1 MELNRVVNNLWNR
14 SINSATS
21 NAYLSGYKCLCKFIH
36 SHFPATDMHYIL
48 CNITEDVFIYFV
60 SHCYSVL
67 KLKYSTIKFYL
78 AGVCHFSLSI
88 FNHNPLIDTYCCSLK
103 RLENIMTGVKKSGD
117 NLSNQKLPITYDVL
131 CRLNYHFSSVIVN
144 KHMDF
149 TLMTTC
155 IVAFFGFLRCGE
167 FTCKQTFDPSSNL
180 TVNDITT
187 ISSEQVTVRF
197 KASKTD
203 VFQKGVIIK
212 LFKTDKTICPYKQLT
227 RYIDYR

>member
-1 MELNRVVNNLWNR
+1 MNNLWNR

-88 FNHNPLIDTYCCSLK
+88 FNHNPLIDTYC
-103 RLENIMTGVKKSGD
+103 
-117 NLSNQKLPITYDVL
+117 
-131 CRLNYHFSSVIVN
+131 
-144 KHMDF
+144 
-149 TLMTTC
+149 
-155 IVAFFGFLRCGE
+155 
-167 FTCKQTFDPSSNL
+167 
-180 TVNDITT
+180 
-187 ISSEQVTVRF
+187 RF